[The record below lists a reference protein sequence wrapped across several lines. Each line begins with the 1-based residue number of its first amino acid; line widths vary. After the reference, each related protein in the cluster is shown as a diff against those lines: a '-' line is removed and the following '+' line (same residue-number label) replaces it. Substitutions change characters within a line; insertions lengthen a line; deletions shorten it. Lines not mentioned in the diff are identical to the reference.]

1 MSQELKGTLNN
12 ALNLNGAMQSS
23 GNLRG
28 QFQLGGGGGGTTDYE
43 DLSNKPSINGHTL
56 EGDSDTADLQLDYE
70 DLLNKPVI
78 PDVTNYYTKT
88 ETDTL
93 LDGKVDD
100 SQLNP
105 NIYSDSSDGYQMVTR
120 MQTYPEI
127 RIQRTRIG
135 PYYVQDTIDSMLAEK
150 ADTDDLA
157 AVATSG
163 DYDDLL
169 NKPELATV
177 ATSGDYDD
185 LINKPSIP
193 SFDVTDISS
202 DFTITKTSG
211 NWSVDS
217 ISAYRSGKTVQIVI
231 TMTGNG
237 SSVSAGSNGFVGT
250 ITEGPLPAA
259 IVRLVGYYNNCPVM
273 MQIEPDGSVTGRV
286 LATSVTVTSSGT
298 LPLSG
303 TYITND

>member
-12 ALNLNGAMQSS
+12 ALNLNGSMQSS

-56 EGDSDTADLQLDYE
+56 EGDSDTADLQLDYN
-70 DLLNKPVI
+70 DLLNKP
-78 PDVTNYYTKT
+78 DLTTYYTKT
-88 ETDTL
+88 ETNTL

-105 NIYSDSSDGYQMVTR
+105 NIYVDSTDGYQMVTR

-135 PYYVQDTIDSMLAEK
+135 PYYVQNTIDGMLSEK
-150 ADTDDLA
+150 ANTDDLA
-157 AVATSG
+157 TVAITG

-169 NKPELATV
+169 NKPSLATV

-185 LINKPSIP
+185 LLNKPSIP

-202 DFTITKTSG
+202 SFTITKTSG

-237 SSVSAGSNGFVGT
+237 SSVSAGSNGFVGK
-250 ITEGPLPAA
+250 ITTGPLPVT

-273 MQIEPDGSVTGRV
+273 MQIEPDGTVTGRV
-286 LATSVTVTSSGT
+286 LAVTVTVTSSGQ
-298 LPLSG
+298 LPLSA

>member
-12 ALNLNGAMQSS
+12 ALNLNGSMQSS

-28 QFQLGGGGGGTTDYE
+28 QFQLGGGGTTDYE

-56 EGDSDTADLQLDYE
+56 EGDSDTADLQLDY
-70 DLLNKPVI
+70 DALLNKPEI
-78 PDVTNYYTKT
+78 PDVSNFYTKS

-105 NIYSDSSDGYQMVTR
+105 NIISDTSDGYQMVTR
-120 MQTYPEI
+120 MLSYPEI

-157 AVATSG
+157 
-163 DYDDLL
+163 
-169 NKPELATV
+169 TV

-185 LINKPSIP
+185 LINKPTIP
-193 SFDVTDISS
+193 DVSDYYTKSETDTLLTAKADTTAVPLLGKKVVIHKIHLGSTAVTTSAGALYVSSNRTTDISS
-202 DFTITKTSG
+202 YGFT
-211 NWSVDS
+211 SVDTCIPMGWNATGTAAS
-217 ISAYRSGKTVQIVI
+217 WVALQAFSTTDINYLIYRHSS
-231 TMTGNG
+231 MTF
-237 SSVSAGSNGFVGT
+237 SDYYVSFLIIG
-250 ITEGPLPAA
+250 
-259 IVRLVGYYNNCPVM
+259 
-273 MQIEPDGSVTGRV
+273 D
-286 LATSVTVTSSGT
+286 
-298 LPLSG
+298 
-303 TYITND
+303 

>member
-12 ALNLNGAMQSS
+12 ALNLNGSMQSS

-78 PDVTNYYTKT
+78 PDMSGYYDKVETDALLDTKFNKSDVVWTPVVNQISVAIVNRELDIHGNYQNKVTNKGIGPFYTKD

-93 LDGKVDD
+93 LAD
-100 SQLNP
+100 
-105 NIYSDSSDGYQMVTR
+105 
-120 MQTYPEI
+120 
-127 RIQRTRIG
+127 
-135 PYYVQDTIDSMLAEK
+135 K
-150 ADTDDLA
+150 ADTADLA
-157 AVATSG
+157 IVATTG

-169 NKPELATV
+169 
-177 ATSGDYDD
+177 
-185 LINKPSIP
+185 NKPSIP

-202 DFTITKTSG
+202 SFTITKTSG
-211 NWSVDS
+211 NWSIDS

-237 SSVSAGSNGFVGT
+237 SSVSAGSNGFVGK
-250 ITEGPLPAA
+250 ITDGPLPVI

-273 MQIEPDGSVTGRV
+273 MQIDPDGTVTGRV
-286 LATSVTVTSSGT
+286 LAVNVTVTSTGQ
-298 LPLSG
+298 LPLSA
-303 TYITND
+303 TYITNT

>member
-1 MSQELKGTLNN
+1 MSQELKGNLNN
-12 ALNLNGAMQSS
+12 ALNLNGSMQSS

-78 PDVTNYYTKT
+78 PDMSGYYDKDETDALLADKFDKDNVTWTQVVSPLIDVAVVERAVDEHGNYYNTITNTGIGPFYTKD

-93 LDGKVDD
+93 LAD
-100 SQLNP
+100 
-105 NIYSDSSDGYQMVTR
+105 
-120 MQTYPEI
+120 
-127 RIQRTRIG
+127 
-135 PYYVQDTIDSMLAEK
+135 K
-150 ADTDDLA
+150 ADTADLA
-157 AVATSG
+157 TVATTG

-169 NKPELATV
+169 
-177 ATSGDYDD
+177 
-185 LINKPSIP
+185 NKPSIP

-202 DFTITKTSG
+202 SFTITKTSG

-237 SSVSAGSNGFVGT
+237 SSVSAGSNGFVGK
-250 ITEGPLPAA
+250 ITDGPLPVI

-273 MQIEPDGSVTGRV
+273 MQIEPDGTVTGRV
-286 LATSVTVTSSGT
+286 LAVNVTVTSSGT

-303 TYITND
+303 TYITNN